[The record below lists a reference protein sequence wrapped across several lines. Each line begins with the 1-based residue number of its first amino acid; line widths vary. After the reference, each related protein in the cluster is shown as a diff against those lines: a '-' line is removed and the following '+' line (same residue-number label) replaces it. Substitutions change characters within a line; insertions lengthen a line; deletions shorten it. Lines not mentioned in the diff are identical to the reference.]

1 LEAKIPRIVE
11 GEAGG
16 AAGVVP
22 QVIVPDNAI
31 ADPSKDSAAAAGVA
45 AFLPAPWTTAIA
57 TP

>member
-1 LEAKIPRIVE
+1 ME

-31 ADPSKDSAAAAGVA
+31 GDPSKDSAAAAGVA
-45 AFLPAPWTTAIA
+45 VFLPAPWTTAIA